1 MSRHKQQPQRGG
13 HPGPGH
19 GPMGSMVTGEKAK
32 DFKGTLKRLLRYLKP
47 RRNHLIAVFIAA
59 ILSTVFSIV
68 GPKLMGN
75 AITELF
81 EGMYAKFQGIPGAAV
96 DFTEIGKILLLLAGL
111 YVLSS
116 LFTYLQQYMMAG
128 VAQNTVFDL
137 REDVNQKLEKLPL
150 KYFDSHSHGDTLSRV
165 TNDIDTI
172 GTTLQQSLT
181 QFITSIVTIIGITVM
196 MLSISPLLTLITFLS
211 LPVSM
216 FVIQPILKRSQKHF
230 AKQQKS
236 LGQLNGHIEEL
247 YTGHQVVKAFGH
259 EKIAAAQF
267 DKVNEELYSAG
278 SKAQFI
284 SGMIMPLMFFIGNL
298 SYVLICIVGGIL
310 VTNRSISI
318 GDIQAFITYSKQFT
332 QPIMQ
337 TANIANIIQ
346 ATVAAAERVFE
357 LLDEEE
363 EIKENTNASL
373 TRAKGAVTFEHV
385 DFGYG
390 EELLIQDM
398 NIDVHPGQTIA
409 IVGPTGAGKTTMINL
424 LMRFY
429 ELNGGKI
436 KIDGV
441 DIRDMPRGD
450 LRKNFGMVLQDT
462 WLFNGSIKENLAYGK
477 EGAADEEIYAAAST
491 AHADHFIRTLPEGY
505 DTILNEEASNISQ
518 GQKQLLTI
526 ARAVLADPPIMI
538 LDEATS
544 SVDTRTE
551 VFIQKAMKRLMEG
564 RTSFVIAHRLSTIK
578 DADLILVMD
587 QGKVIEQGT
596 HTELL
601 EKNGFY
607 ADLYNSQFSEPAAG

>member
-1 MSRHKQQPQRGG
+1 MSKLKKPPQSA
-13 HPGPGH
+13 
-19 GPMGSMVTGEKAK
+19 GPMGGPGGGNMMMMGQKAK
-32 DFKGTLKRLLRYLKP
+32 DFKGTLRRLLAYLKP
-47 RRNHLIAVFIAA
+47 RQNQLVAVFFAA
-59 ILSTVFSIV
+59 ILSTLFMIA
-68 GPKLMGN
+68 GPKIMGT

-81 EGMYAKFQGIPGAAV
+81 EGAYGKFQGTPGAAINF
-96 DFTEIGKILLLLAGL
+96 DKIGQILLILAGL

-116 LFTYLQQYMMAG
+116 LFNYVQQYIMSS
-128 VAQNTVFDL
+128 VAQDTVFDL

-150 KYFDSHSHGDTLSRV
+150 QFFDGRSNGDTLSRM

-172 GTTLQQSLT
+172 GSTLQQSLT
-181 QFITSIVTIIGITVM
+181 QFITSIITIVGIIIM
-196 MLSISPLLTLITFLS
+196 MLSISPLLTLISIVS
-211 LPVSM
+211 LPVSI
-216 FVIQPILKRSQKHF
+216 FAIKPILKRSQKHF
-230 AKQQKS
+230 ADQQRT
-236 LGQLNGHIEEL
+236 LGELNGHIEEM
-247 YTGHQVVKAFGH
+247 YTGHQIVKVFGH
-259 EKIAAAQF
+259 EKKSGVQF
-267 DKVNEELYSAG
+267 DEVNEELYKAG

-284 SGMIMPLMFFIGNL
+284 SGIIMPMMFFIGNL
-298 SYVLICIVGGIL
+298 SYVLISVVGGIL
-310 VTNRSISI
+310 VTQRAISI

-332 QPIMQ
+332 QPITQ

-346 ATVAAAERVFE
+346 STVAAAERVFE

-363 EIKENTNASL
+363 EIKETTSVSL
-373 TRAKGAVTFEHV
+373 NRAEGSVTFEQV

-390 EELLIQDM
+390 EDLLIQDM
-398 NIDVHPGQTIA
+398 NVEVLPGQTVA

-429 ELNGGKI
+429 ELKGGKI
-436 KIDGV
+436 NIDGL
-441 DIRDMPRGD
+441 DTRDMSRSD

-462 WLFNGSIKENLAYGK
+462 WLFNGTIKDNIAYGK
-477 EGAADEEIYAAAST
+477 NGATDEEIFEAART
-491 AHADHFIRTLPEGY
+491 AHADHFIRTLPDSY

-551 VFIQKAMKRLMEG
+551 VFIQKAMNRLMEG

-587 QGKVIEQGT
+587 QGQLIEQGT
-596 HTELL
+596 HSELI
-601 EKNGFY
+601 EKDGFY
-607 ADLYNSQFSEPAAG
+607 ADLYNSQFTEKVAG